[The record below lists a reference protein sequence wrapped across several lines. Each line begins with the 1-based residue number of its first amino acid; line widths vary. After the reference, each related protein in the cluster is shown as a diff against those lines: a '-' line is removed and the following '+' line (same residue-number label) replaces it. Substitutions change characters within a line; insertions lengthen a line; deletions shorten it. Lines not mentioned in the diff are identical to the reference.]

1 MDIQTIK
8 IDLIHWLTGVDDMLT
23 LKKVLAL
30 KQLQESEL
38 SDAHKALLEERMAS
52 YEIDPKNVLDWE
64 IVMKEL
70 EKDF

>member
-52 YEIDPKNVLDWE
+52 YESDPKNVLDWE